1 MTQTCIEGD
10 HVSTWGKMAIYKAR
24 ERPQTN
30 NPVNALDFWPS
41 DLWEKLKKKK
51 KPFLNFFLIFVL

>member
-10 HVSTWGKMAIYKAR
+10 HMSTWGKMAIYKAR

-41 DLWEKLKKKK
+41 DL
-51 KPFLNFFLIFVL
+51 